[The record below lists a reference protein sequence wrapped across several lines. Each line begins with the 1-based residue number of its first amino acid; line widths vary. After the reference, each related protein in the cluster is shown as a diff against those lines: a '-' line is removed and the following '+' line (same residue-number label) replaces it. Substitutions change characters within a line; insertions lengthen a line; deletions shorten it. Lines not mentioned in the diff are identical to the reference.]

1 MGPARKESLA
11 KPYISSHSLDEDT
24 YLLSKDNAFITT
36 FIHMDNA
43 PTTMDTRIT
52 HLM

>member
-1 MGPARKESLA
+1 MGPARKESLR

-24 YLLSKDNAFITT
+24 YLLGKDNAFITT
-36 FIHMDNA
+36 FIHKDNPLA
-43 PTTMDTRIT
+43 TMDIRIT